1 MNAPDLTRHFER
13 GSIAKLLARG
23 HPYDFV
29 ETYETVRAL
38 YGYSAWYVNLGLWTD
53 GARTVEAGRRL
64 ALRVAEPLGLAPG
77 EHLVDAGSGL
87 GQAALDLVER
97 YALASVWGVN
107 VNPRQVAFANDLAR
121 GTGRADRVHHDVAD
135 ACSAL
140 EGRPRHSAD
149 GVLAIECIG
158 HFADPMGFLRGVRHV
173 LRPGRRIAFCLNVAR
188 TTLTALDRRL
198 VAATFGFVPAT
209 LATWEERLAD
219 AGFAS
224 VETVDLTRDVTGAL
238 GPILTARLTCPTEQ
252 VRALPWSTRFVVDTM
267 QRFTTRAVERGRVG
281 YLLVSAVS
289 P

>member
-38 YGYSAWYVNLGLWTD
+38 YGYSAFYVNLGLWTD
-53 GARTVEAGRRL
+53 GAATVEPGRAL

-87 GQAALDLVER
+87 GQAAIDLAR
-97 YALASVWGVN
+97 HHALASVWGVN
-107 VNPRQVAFANDLAR
+107 VSARQVGFANDLAR
-121 GTGRADRVHHDVAD
+121 STGLADRVEHVVAD

-140 EGRPRHSAD
+140 ATRPAHGAD

-158 HFADPMGFLRGVRHV
+158 HFADPMGFLRGARHV
-173 LRPGRRIAFCLNVAR
+173 LRPGRRLAFCLNVAR
-188 TTLTALDRRL
+188 APLAGLDRRL
-198 VAATFGFVPAT
+198 ISATFGFVPET
-209 LATWEERLAD
+209 LATWRARLVD
-219 AGFAS
+219 AGFTS
-224 VETVDLTRDVTGAL
+224 IETVDLTRDVTGAL
-238 GPILTARLTCPTEQ
+238 GPILTERLTCPTEQ
-252 VRALPWSTRFVVDTM
+252 VRALPWSTRFVVKTM
-267 QRFTTRAVERGRVG
+267 QRFTTRAVDGGRVG
-281 YLLVSAVS
+281 YALVSAVS